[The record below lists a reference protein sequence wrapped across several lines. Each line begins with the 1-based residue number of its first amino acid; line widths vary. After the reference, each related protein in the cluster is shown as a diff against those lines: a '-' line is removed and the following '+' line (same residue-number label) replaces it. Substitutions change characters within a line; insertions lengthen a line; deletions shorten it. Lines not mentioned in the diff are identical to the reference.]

1 MAGQGR
7 GLGRLVNALRTSAE
21 FWQHLCGRGGWG
33 RAREREKDGGV
44 ARCICNR
51 SFIIIEGEY
60 AITAPNLNLYI
71 EDLPVSLSRSLSQAS
86 SCCSAFSFIYF
97 VSPSSSPSLFTLLFC
112 FIFLLLLFSCSF
124 ILNLFFF
131 VLFSSSSPHVPL
143 PSLLHLLF
151 QLFLL
156 LFTFPSTSSLSTSS
170 STVSAAFINSCNFF
184 SLSLS
189 APFIFFFL
197 LRAS

>member
-7 GLGRLVNALRTSAE
+7 GLGRLVNALRTSVE
-21 FWQHLCGRGGWG
+21 FWQHLRGRGGWG
-33 RAREREKDGGV
+33 RARSKDGGV

-51 SFIIIEGEY
+51 SFINIEGEY

-86 SCCSAFSFIYF
+86 SCSSAFSFIYF

-124 ILNLFFF
+124 VLNLFFIFFF
-131 VLFSSSSPHVPL
+131 VLFSSSSPLVPL

-151 QLFLL
+151 
-156 LFTFPSTSSLSTSS
+156 
-170 STVSAAFINSCNFF
+170 
-184 SLSLS
+184 
-189 APFIFFFL
+189 
-197 LRAS
+197 